1 MNVAILG
8 GTGKFGRAIAIRLA
22 AAGDDVV
29 IGSRD
34 AERARQI
41 AAELGVRGA
50 RNDEVGDV
58 DLVVLAVEAGAALS
72 TVRDLELH
80 APLLSVAAEIAFDGR
95 VARPGTQRQSLAE
108 RVAEIANVKVAAG
121 LHSLAAVRLA
131 ASAPEQDVFVC
142 GDEEEPKRLALE
154 LSAKI
159 VSGQAIDAGPLATAR
174 ALEGMTAVLLNVNST
189 ASDGD
194 ARQVEAVLR
203 ESIRVVR
210 ARPPLVIAETRHGFV
225 CASAGVDA
233 SNAPEAGM
241 LVLLPLDPDASARD
255 LRARIHELTGRTVA
269 VIVSDS
275 FGRPWRQGTTDVA
288 IGVAGLAPLLD
299 LRGRRDA
306 AGYELRS
313 TQIAVA
319 DELAGAAE
327 LVMGKTSGVP
337 GAVISGFACAGDGSA
352 RELVMPAER
361 DLFR

>member
-154 LSAKI
+154 LGAKI

-174 ALEGMTAVLLNVNST
+174 ALEGMTAVLLNVN
-189 ASDGD
+189 
-194 ARQVEAVLR
+194 
-203 ESIRVVR
+203 
-210 ARPPLVIAETRHGFV
+210 
-225 CASAGVDA
+225 
-233 SNAPEAGM
+233 
-241 LVLLPLDPDASARD
+241 
-255 LRARIHELTGRTVA
+255 RTYK
-269 VIVSDS
+269 
-275 FGRPWRQGTTDVA
+275 TH
-288 IGVAGLAPLLD
+288 AGLRITGLP
-299 LRGRRDA
+299 
-306 AGYELRS
+306 
-313 TQIAVA
+313 
-319 DELAGAAE
+319 
-327 LVMGKTSGVP
+327 
-337 GAVISGFACAGDGSA
+337 
-352 RELVMPAER
+352 
-361 DLFR
+361 